1 GGIVGGSML
10 YSSSQY
16 QVSHTNSI
24 TNSYSAGLVSANT
37 SPGGVIGYDNPA
49 RYSTSGANPRT
60 NLYYDVSILLSYSA
74 PYSKIPATTVGGQ
87 GLNKTSMFEDQM
99 STRGFSPSTWSF
111 RPIDGNYAYY
121 PQLQVFATS
130 PNSSVVSDSLQSV
143 ITNPFL
149 GDGTKLSPYII
160 NTARDMVILSN
171 SITDSFDAKDLYYL
185 VAASVSNIDLTNV
198 SYQPIGTSAH
208 PFRGHFDGNH
218 ANFIVNL
225 SGNDY
230 LGLFG
235 VTGQEA
241 EIKNLSVTGEI
252 TGRNNLG
259 AVAGYN
265 QGLIE
270 NVYAKVNLNGMNNI
284 GGLIGMNNGILKLFF
299 STGNITSTGS
309 NIGGIVGYNSG
320 EITEGFFGG
329 KVQASSTVGALVGFS
344 SNTNINEVYYNN
356 TVIEFDDIIP
366 GLIKPVHAVGNNF
379 DFDHFKR
386 SKEELTGTLVFNH
399 VDLDSSNWIL
409 KATAG
414 FYDFYPQLK
423 GFASHANNAVK
434 TNSEVSARIIRFAY
448 GSGSKSNPY
457 LIRDENDMKALSD
470 ITLNEHLSGIYF
482 KVMDGVK
489 VLDLTI
495 PGLNFERIGHS
506 NTRPFRGGFD
516 GNDVEIIINSI
527 KTTTDYL
534 GLFGYLGEGAEVKNF
549 TIRGE
554 ISGRNR
560 VGGLAAEAYKSTI
573 TNVRNHATVRG
584 VQYVGG
590 LVGYISNTTILQS
603 YNTGDVISTSRD
615 IGGLVGWGEK
625 TTIIEAFNSG
635 NVTASQVVGGIIGY
649 ANNNMTIQYVYNRGD
664 ITSTVTSGN
673 SWVGGIIGAQYT
685 NSTLSESYSA
695 GAVIART
702 NSYIGGLLGGVSG
715 TTYEEKSYYDRSVM
729 DAQLLPSGYRVPASA
744 IINKLETDN
753 LKKLYKNELIGLNP
767 LTTTELNPDVWE
779 FVETKDLE
787 AHYPQL
793 KVFSQHYNDYVK
805 EDSKVSV
812 QTFVFVG
819 EGTSGSPYVITSKDD
834 MDSLSALVQ
843 RGITFEGAYFKV
855 KDDIDTIDLTYGKP
869 YVSIGTPE
877 YPFEGYFDGYG
888 TNFILNLS
896 NELDSQGLFGVVG
909 EHGVIRNL
917 SVSGSIHA
925 RNQVGSIVGT
935 NFGLVEHVYATTTI
949 DGTTN
954 VGGLIGQNFG
964 TLRYGYHIGEV
975 IGDSVVGGIVGKN
988 EDTIL
993 ETYAASYIFGRTMIG
1008 GVVGYSDG
1016 DETLSYYNSAKV
1028 DVKTHDT
1035 LFKP

>member
-1 GGIVGGSML
+1 
-10 YSSSQY
+10 
-16 QVSHTNSI
+16 
-24 TNSYSAGLVSANT
+24 
-37 SPGGVIGYDNPA
+37 
-49 RYSTSGANPRT
+49 
-60 NLYYDVSILLSYSA
+60 
-74 PYSKIPATTVGGQ
+74 
-87 GLNKTSMFEDQM
+87 
-99 STRGFSPSTWSF
+99 
-111 RPIDGNYAYY
+111 
-121 PQLQVFATS
+121 
-130 PNSSVVSDSLQSV
+130 
-143 ITNPFL
+143 
-149 GDGTKLSPYII
+149 
-160 NTARDMVILSN
+160 
-171 SITDSFDAKDLYYL
+171 
-185 VAASVSNIDLTNV
+185 
-198 SYQPIGTSAH
+198 
-208 PFRGHFDGNH
+208 
-218 ANFIVNL
+218 
-225 SGNDY
+225 
-230 LGLFG
+230 
-235 VTGQEA
+235 
-241 EIKNLSVTGEI
+241 
-252 TGRNNLG
+252 
-259 AVAGYN
+259 
-265 QGLIE
+265 
-270 NVYAKVNLNGMNNI
+270 
-284 GGLIGMNNGILKLFF
+284 
-299 STGNITSTGS
+299 
-309 NIGGIVGYNSG
+309 
-320 EITEGFFGG
+320 
-329 KVQASSTVGALVGFS
+329 
-344 SNTNINEVYYNN
+344 
-356 TVIEFDDIIP
+356 
-366 GLIKPVHAVGNNF
+366 
-379 DFDHFKR
+379 
-386 SKEELTGTLVFNH
+386 
-399 VDLDSSNWIL
+399 
-409 KATAG
+409 
-414 FYDFYPQLK
+414 
-423 GFASHANNAVK
+423 
-434 TNSEVSARIIRFAY
+434 
-448 GSGSKSNPY
+448 
-457 LIRDENDMKALSD
+457 
-470 ITLNEHLSGIYF
+470 
-482 KVMDGVK
+482 
-489 VLDLTI
+489 
-495 PGLNFERIGHS
+495 
-506 NTRPFRGGFD
+506 
-516 GNDVEIIINSI
+516 
-527 KTTTDYL
+527 
-534 GLFGYLGEGAEVKNF
+534 
-549 TIRGE
+549 
-554 ISGRNR
+554 
-560 VGGLAAEAYKSTI
+560 
-573 TNVRNHATVRG
+573 
-584 VQYVGG
+584 
-590 LVGYISNTTILQS
+590 
-603 YNTGDVISTSRD
+603 
-615 IGGLVGWGEK
+615 
-625 TTIIEAFNSG
+625 
-635 NVTASQVVGGIIGY
+635 
-649 ANNNMTIQYVYNRGD
+649 MTIQYVYNRGD

-715 TTYEEKSYYDRSVM
+715 TTYEERVIMISSVM

-805 EDSKVSV
+805 DSKVSV

-1035 LFKP
+1035 LIKPAKAVGNKEDLETLMGIPTNKLHSTKTLFTSTNWVYENKTGFYAFYPQLKNFATSAYKAIKDASKESVKVSIFNEGDGNEGNPYIIRNAYDMQAMYQMTQNGYSLLNLYFRVAEDVTEIDLTILEEVYIPVGNQNTTFQGNFDGNGVVFNLNVNRNSNYQGLFGVIGSYGVVKNVGVKGSYVDHDSQVVLPVETMV